1 MLTLEKNQMT
11 KNTLPT
17 FLFLL
22 LNFAALA
29 VGGLFTGSGV
39 SSEWYQNL
47 DKAPWSPPGWVFGAA
62 WTFIMICFAFYMGKL
77 WTNGAKHKSLVVRLY
92 GVQWLLNVAWNPV
105 FFYFQ
110 NVDMGLLVIVGLF
123 LSVLLIAIKF
133 SRIQKAWTLAIVPYL
148 LWLIIAI
155 SLNAYI
161 FVKMNAVPLS

>member
-1 MLTLEKNQMT
+1 MT
-11 KNTLPT
+11 KNLLPT
-17 FLFLL
+17 LLFLI

-29 VGGLFTGSGV
+29 LGGLFTGSGV

-47 DKAPWSPPGWVFGAA
+47 DKAPWTPPGWVFGAA

-77 WTNGAKHKSLVVRLY
+77 WTNTTKHKPLVVRFY
-92 GVQWLLNVAWNPV
+92 GIQWILNVAWNPV

-110 NVDMGLLVIVGLF
+110 KVDIGLLVIVGLL

-133 SRIQKAWTLAIVPYL
+133 SRIQKSWTLAIVPYL
-148 LWLIIAI
+148 LWLLIAT

-161 FVKMNAVPLS
+161 FFKI

>member
-1 MLTLEKNQMT
+1 MT
-11 KNTLPT
+11 KKLLPT
-17 FLFLL
+17 LLFLI

-29 VGGLFTGSGV
+29 LGGLFTGSGV

-47 DKAPWSPPGWVFGAA
+47 DKAPWTPPGWVFGAA

-77 WTNGAKHKSLVVRLY
+77 WSNTDKHKHLVVRLY
-92 GVQWLLNVAWNPV
+92 GIQWLLNVAWNPV

-110 NVDMGLLVIVGLF
+110 KVDIGLLVIVGLL

-133 SRIQKAWTLAIVPYL
+133 SRIQKSWTLAIIPYV
-148 LWLIIAI
+148 LWLLIAT

-161 FVKMNAVPLS
+161 FFKI

>member
-1 MLTLEKNQMT
+1 MKNL
-11 KNTLPT
+11 LPT
-17 FLFLL
+17 LVFLI

-47 DKAPWSPPGWVFGAA
+47 DKAPWTPPGWVFGAA

-105 FFYFQ
+105 FFLFSERRH
-110 NVDMGLLVIVGLF
+110 GAIGHRGALLECAFACHQVQPHSKSLDARYC
-123 LSVLLIAIKF
+123 SVLVMVDH
-133 SRIQKAWTLAIVPYL
+133 RY
-148 LWLIIAI
+148 
-155 SLNAYI
+155 
-161 FVKMNAVPLS
+161 